1 MTAAQVLVT
10 VGHNK
15 SVIIAQQ
22 LERPLLMSEE
32 VARAAAGGKGLAGGG
47 LKVVQ
52 ASADRPGK
60 RVECWG
66 HPSCGFIHLG
76 IVILVRR
83 AVLGSKGI
91 TVGPHDQGGSR
102 WQWMLAHAWE

>member
-1 MTAAQVLVT
+1 
-10 VGHNK
+10 
-15 SVIIAQQ
+15 
-22 LERPLLMSEE
+22 MSEE
-32 VARAAAGGKGLAGGG
+32 VARLRRVAKACGGG

-66 HPSCGFIHLG
+66 ASCGFIHLG

-83 AVLGSKGI
+83 AVPAKALVKLDRTI
-91 TVGPHDQGGSR
+91 KADPGGR
-102 WQWMLAHAWE
+102 MLAHAWE